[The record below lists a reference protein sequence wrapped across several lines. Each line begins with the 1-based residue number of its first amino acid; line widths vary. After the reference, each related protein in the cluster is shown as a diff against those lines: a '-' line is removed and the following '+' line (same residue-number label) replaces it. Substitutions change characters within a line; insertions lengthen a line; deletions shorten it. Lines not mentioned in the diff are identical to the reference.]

1 MRVLPSVRRGGQRK
15 SGFEIPKLFLRRW
28 LFRVRA
34 SEGDSEVGLHSG
46 ATEGGRP
53 EEGELRLASHRR
65 SLPSL
70 SPLPQRNPFE
80 EDSVGGRQSA
90 FALTGEFS
98 VGVQRRQER
107 SGLDLVGGSSSI
119 PFFPLSSHFSF

>member
-1 MRVLPSVRRGGQRK
+1 M
-15 SGFEIPKLFLRRW
+15 GFL
-28 LFRVRA
+28 
-34 SEGDSEVGLHSG
+34 SG
-46 ATEGGRP
+46 ATEGGRS

-80 EDSVGGRQSA
+80 EDSVGGRLSA
-90 FALTGEFS
+90 FALSGEFS

>member
-1 MRVLPSVRRGGQRK
+1 M
-15 SGFEIPKLFLRRW
+15 
-28 LFRVRA
+28 
-34 SEGDSEVGLHSG
+34 GLHSG
-46 ATEGGRP
+46 ATEGGRS

-80 EDSVGGRQSA
+80 EDSVEGRLSA
-90 FALTGEFS
+90 FALTGELS

-107 SGLDLVGGSSSI
+107 PGLDLVGGSSSI
-119 PFFPLSSHFSF
+119 PFFPFPATSLFRVFRQSLFWNVGHLSYPILLLSGGGDG